1 MVVRVDRVT
10 KIMKET
16 CNTTKLITDY
26 PVGTDKKVI
35 REVMHDDDNFE
46 EKDINLNEQYSLE
59 LGINKEEN
67 S

>member
-26 PVGTDKKVI
+26 SVGTDKKVI

-46 EKDINLNEQYSLE
+46 EKDINLNE
-59 LGINKEEN
+59 
-67 S
+67 

>member
-1 MVVRVDRVT
+1 MVIRADRVT

-26 PVGTDKKVI
+26 PFVSDKKVI

-46 EKDINLNEQYSLE
+46 EKDINLNE
-59 LGINKEEN
+59 
-67 S
+67 

>member
-26 PVGTDKKVI
+26 PIGSDKKVI

-46 EKDINLNEQYSLE
+46 EHENHKFFPDFAQ
-59 LGINKEEN
+59 LGQERT
-67 S
+67 